1 MRRDPASYLATRGMI
16 VNVPLPQQTN
26 TYKPVGHER
35 IIDLTMNGIIKAG
48 FNVEKEMYFTAK
60 EGMVANG
67 RYFIK
72 DVADSEMQLQVV
84 WQNSYDKS
92 KVLSFAVG
100 ANVLVCTNGM
110 MAFRG
115 ITSFKKKH
123 VGQIQTFAPNTIPEY
138 IKMAGELF
146 TTLQSERDAMKQV
159 PLTRRLTAEL
169 LGRLYIEEKIVES
182 TQLNIIKRE
191 LSKPTFDYG
200 SEGSLWELY
209 QFTTFAIG
217 GIHPS
222 SWMDD
227 HLRTHEFFVNYA
239 NDFRGVETVE
249 DAHLIEVDDPRQLKL
264 FDV

>member
-1 MRRDPASYLATRGMI
+1 
-16 VNVPLPQQTN
+16 
-26 TYKPVGHER
+26 
-35 IIDLTMNGIIKAG
+35 
-48 FNVEKEMYFTAK
+48 
-60 EGMVANG
+60 
-67 RYFIK
+67 
-72 DVADSEMQLQVV
+72 
-84 WQNSYDKS
+84 
-92 KVLSFAVG
+92 
-100 ANVLVCTNGM
+100 M

-146 TTLQSERDAMKQV
+146 TTLQSERDLMKQV
-159 PLTRRLTAEL
+159 PLTKRLTAEL
-169 LGRLYIEEKIVES
+169 LGRLYIEERIVES

-200 SEGSLWELY
+200 SEESLWELY

-222 SWMDD
+222 SWMED
-227 HLRTHEFFVNYA
+227 HLKAHEFFTAYA
-239 NDFRGVETVE
+239 NDFNGIQTVE
-249 DAHLIEVDDPRQLKL
+249 DAHYVEVDDPRQLKL